1 MKNKII
7 STTLA
12 MAALAL
18 VGTALPQDAQAA
30 NYYKT
35 RTYTRTIETP
45 VMMQKTIEAPVLVE
59 KTITAPVLMEKCVE
73 APVVTEKCVQAPV
86 LMEKCVTSPVL
97 IERSFSTP
105 VIIEDDR
112 HLFDFSIKRLLHVGL
127 F

>member
-1 MKNKII
+1 MKDRII

-18 VGTALPQDAQAA
+18 VGTALPQDAQAKTF
-30 NYYKT
+30 YKT
-35 RTYTRTIETP
+35 RTFTRTIETP
-45 VMMQKTIEAPVLVE
+45 VMMQKAIEAPVLTERTLSAPVLTDSCTSLPVVKE
-59 KTITAPVLMEKCVE
+59 TCAPVLMEKCV
-73 APVVTEKCVQAPV
+73 Q
-86 LMEKCVTSPVL
+86 SPVL
-97 IERSFSTP
+97 LERTLSTP